1 MRYNIKNLLDRI
13 PKNSRKLVLLIAA
26 GIVAVLLIAASELGE
41 KGVATKTTEADAS
54 QLDSVYEKEL
64 EKRLEEIVSQIDM
77 VGRVSV
83 MVKTASGE
91 KNEYAVND
99 SVNFGVQ
106 GDRKAENEYV
116 IVKEQN
122 SQSGVLIKRDYPEI
136 QGVMIVCEGG
146 DISKVKNEVTNAVC
160 ALLGISANNVSVTKM
175 KSGKDY

>member
-1 MRYNIKNLLDRI
+1 MRTNIKTLLDKI
-13 PKNSRKLVLLIAA
+13 PKSSRKLILLIAA
-26 GIVAVLLIAASELGE
+26 GIVAVLLIAASEFGE
-41 KGVATKTTEADAS
+41 KDKPSKITEAEDS

-99 SVNFGVQ
+99 SVNYGVQ
-106 GDRKAENEYV
+106 GDRKTENEYV

-122 SQSGVLIKRDYPEI
+122 SQSGMLIKRDYPEI

-175 KSGKDY
+175 KAGKD